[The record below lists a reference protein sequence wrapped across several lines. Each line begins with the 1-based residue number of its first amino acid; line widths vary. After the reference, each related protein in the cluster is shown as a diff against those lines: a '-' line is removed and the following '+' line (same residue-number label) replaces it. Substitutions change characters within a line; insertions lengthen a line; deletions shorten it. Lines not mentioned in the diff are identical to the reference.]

1 MPVAAGSV
9 RTAKDDDGQTAS
21 VSAIDRGLTEYGDPA
36 FSRFLRRAFLAS
48 AGYDSE
54 DLDRPVVGI
63 ADTSSGYTT
72 CHRQM
77 PELVAAVSRG
87 VLEAGGLP
95 IAFPTMSLPE
105 ILVSPTSMLYRNL
118 LAMETEEQIRSQP
131 MDAVVLCGGCDK
143 TVPAQLMAAISAN
156 VPAVQMVTGRM
167 ITGSWRG
174 ERLGA
179 CTDCRRM
186 WAAYRAG
193 DLDPDEIAEVQ
204 ARLCPSA
211 GTCMVMGT
219 ASTMACIAE
228 SLGLMVPGG
237 ATPPAATGRRLQIA
251 VESGRLAVEIAVAGR
266 RPSTVL
272 DRRSFS
278 NALTVLIALGGSTNA
293 VVHLTA
299 MARRAGI
306 PFGLEDVD
314 RIGAVVPLLVDCKPS
329 GSGYLEDLDRAGGVP
344 ALLRELDEAQL
355 IERDA
360 ATICGR
366 TLGQLLDA
374 LSLGSAPAS
383 GKKQRQ
389 RDPARAQ
396 VPSQIGAATTTTT
409 FTTGATGA
417 PNTTDAIRPV
427 NQPLGP
433 PGSIRVVRGSLA
445 PDGAIIKVAA
455 ASGALLRHTGPAIV
469 FDSTEEAAAALD
481 DPDRNVEPD
490 SVLVLRN
497 VGPRGAGM
505 PEAASLPLPR
515 KLAAAGVKDMVRVS
529 DARMSGTAYGTVV
542 LHVSPEA
549 AVGGPLALVRTGD
562 RIALDVEAGKLDLL
576 VDEAE
581 LARRRSM
588 WRPAPLPDR
597 GWRRLYAETVLQ
609 AHLGADLEFLTSPV
623 RADEMHTYELGP
635 HGATGRAR
643 RKPGTESAPQ
653 RSHQSRTPA
662 RNPAERN

>member
-1 MPVAAGSV
+1 MSVPGRAAPERSGGTPVTNG
-9 RTAKDDDGQTAS
+9 GQKQTEPF
-21 VSAIDRGLTEYGDPA
+21 SAIDRSLTEYGDPE

-54 DLDRPVVGI
+54 DLNRPVVGI

-95 IAFPTMSLPE
+95 IPFPTMSLPE

-143 TVPAQLMAAISAN
+143 TVPAQLMAAISAD
-156 VPAVQMVTGRM
+156 VPAVQLVTGPM
-167 ITGSWRG
+167 ITGNWRG

-193 DLDPDEIAEVQ
+193 DLDADEIAEVQ

-219 ASTMACIAE
+219 ASTMACITE

-237 ATPPAATGRRLQIA
+237 ATPPAATGRRLQVA
-251 VESGRLAVEIAVAGR
+251 VESGRLGVEIALADR
-266 RPSTVL
+266 RPSSVL
-272 DRRSFS
+272 DRRSFD

-306 PFGLEDVD
+306 PLGLDDVD
-314 RIGAVVPLLVDCKPS
+314 RIGAAVPLLVDCKPS

-344 ALLRELDEAQL
+344 ALLCELDEAQL
-355 IERDA
+355 LHRDA
-360 ATICGR
+360 RTICGC
-366 TLGQLLDA
+366 TLGQLL
-374 LSLGSAPAS
+374 GAS
-383 GKKQRQ
+383 RT
-389 RDPARAQ
+389 R
-396 VPSQIGAATTTTT
+396 
-409 FTTGATGA
+409 TTGTTGTA
-417 PNTTDAIRPV
+417 AANGAIRPV

-445 PDGAIIKVAA
+445 PDGAVIKVSA
-455 ASGALLRHTGPAIV
+455 ASAALLRHTGPAIV
-469 FDSTEEAAAALD
+469 FESTDEAHAVLD
-481 DPDRNVEPD
+481 DPDRSVDPD
-490 SVLVLRN
+490 SILVLRN

-515 KLAAAGVKDMVRVS
+515 GLAAAGVKDMVRVS

-562 RIALDVEAGKLDLL
+562 LIALDVEAGKLDLL
-576 VDEAE
+576 VDDAE

-588 WRPAPLPDR
+588 WSPPPLPHR
-597 GWRRLYAETVLQ
+597 GWRRLYAENVLQ
-609 AHLGADLEFLTSPV
+609 AHLGADLEFLSPPV
-623 RADEMHTYELGP
+623 PAEQQPADAARRP
-635 HGATGRAR
+635 TGR
-643 RKPGTESAPQ
+643 T
-653 RSHQSRTPA
+653 
-662 RNPAERN
+662 